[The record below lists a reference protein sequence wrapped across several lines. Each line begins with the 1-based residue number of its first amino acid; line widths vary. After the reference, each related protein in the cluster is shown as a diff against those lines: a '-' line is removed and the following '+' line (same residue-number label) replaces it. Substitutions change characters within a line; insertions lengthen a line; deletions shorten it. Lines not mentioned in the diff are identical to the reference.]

1 KLQLRLYMLF
11 LRALFA
17 IEPLGGIYRP
27 RSGDRKARGLLRVE
41 AVDDAVPGFGKNDY
55 RDTDEFWAQVERAC
69 ELAVGIVERIRGG
82 DVRHDPKRGA
92 CPTWCEL
99 GPMCRVRRA

>member
-1 KLQLRLYMLF
+1 
-11 LRALFA
+11 
-17 IEPLGGIYRP
+17 
-27 RSGDRKARGLLRVE
+27 
-41 AVDDAVPGFGKNDY
+41 
-55 RDTDEFWAQVERAC
+55 
-69 ELAVGIVERIRGG
+69 VGIVERIRGG